1 MAGSG
6 VTLRVASSFV
16 VLLVAACG
24 DLGGAREELPL
35 AELRARVFADSAAGD
50 SAALAALPPRLRQAM
65 GIERHLTDSAIAAS
79 PGDSCRILPA
89 RTPAAALSERRQV
102 HLRLPDS
109 SAVVMFV
116 RADADGAGLER
127 VEVVRN
133 PVDGQQLGWVWDARD
148 DDTIEAR
155 WPRGPRGFIESAPQP
170 RGGPI
175 PRAVRALGR
184 RVLALSAC
192 TVAEG
197 ETAHTDE

>member
-1 MAGSG
+1 MA
-6 VTLRVASSFV
+6 
-16 VLLVAACG
+16 LLMALLLAACD

-35 AELRARVFADSAAGD
+35 DELRAQVFADSAAGD
-50 SAALAALPPRLRQAM
+50 SVALAALPSRLRRAM

-79 PGDSCRILPA
+79 PEDSCRILRP

-116 RADADGAGLER
+116 RAEADGAALER
-127 VEVVRN
+127 VEIVRN
-133 PVDGQQLGWVWDARD
+133 PVDGEQLGWVWDARKD
-148 DDTIEAR
+148 ETIEAR
-155 WPRGPRGFIESAPQP
+155 WPRGPSGFIERAPQP

-184 RVLALSAC
+184 RVLALSVC
-192 TVAEG
+192 TVADG
-197 ETAHTDE
+197 EIDAAQSDE